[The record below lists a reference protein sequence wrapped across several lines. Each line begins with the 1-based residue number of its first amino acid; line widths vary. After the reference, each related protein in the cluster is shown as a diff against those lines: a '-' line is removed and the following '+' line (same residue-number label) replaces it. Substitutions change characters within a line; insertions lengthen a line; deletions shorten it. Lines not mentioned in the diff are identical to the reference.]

1 VAAEGV
7 EDVGGA
13 GEVEHELGRT
23 GVRDALDLHVR
34 VGADGDGQ
42 SFVDSIAPKPKTDRT
57 QRALGWRSPR
67 WMEVGGSPGR

>member
-1 VAAEGV
+1 
-7 EDVGGA
+7 
-13 GEVEHELGRT
+13 
-23 GVRDALDLHVR
+23 VRDALDLHVR